1 MVDQMSSAESG
12 AVKEYHG
19 LAISSDE
26 LRSKLSSRDEPIMVF
41 DIGSSESRYK
51 REHIPGSRFMVC
63 DDETIST
70 MLPKMPKE
78 IDIVLVGEDENYT
91 NEMARMARDKAGL
104 QTRYL
109 QGGLAAWKWE
119 KTAGLDPRITANDL
133 KHALDQGKLNREIF
147 LLDVR
152 EPAEFENWNI
162 DNSENIPLRQIP
174 KSIERIP
181 KDKEIVTICPAGN
194 RSGMVTLMLHRLGY
208 NVKTLEDGLTSW
220 SSAYERVTRIFAV
233 RDSKRV
239 QIVQL
244 RRIGKGCLSYI
255 VESDYEAVVI
265 DPPLPIEDYLG
276 IAEGEMN
283 AKITKVIDTHMH
295 ADHVSGAKELAEKT
309 KAELYLSPYEN
320 YKEIG
325 SFSRLNDGDV
335 IRIGSV
341 PLQVIY
347 TPGHTQGSVSLWL
360 GSKLLFTG
368 DTLFV
373 NNIGRPDLKEQ
384 TEKLAAKLHA
394 SIKGRIFRL
403 PDETVILPAH
413 HDRPVEADTF
423 IEAQLEDIKSQQN
436 LQQIFGLQKEPF
448 VQRMKS
454 ITMPT
459 PPSYKEIILM
469 NEGEKEKP
477 SLKEIHQLEMG
488 PNRCSA

>member
-162 DNSENIPLRQIP
+162 DNSENIPLRQ
-174 KSIERIP
+174 
-181 KDKEIVTICPAGN
+181 
-194 RSGMVTLMLHRLGY
+194 
-208 NVKTLEDGLTSW
+208 
-220 SSAYERVTRIFAV
+220 
-233 RDSKRV
+233 
-239 QIVQL
+239 
-244 RRIGKGCLSYI
+244 
-255 VESDYEAVVI
+255 
-265 DPPLPIEDYLG
+265 
-276 IAEGEMN
+276 
-283 AKITKVIDTHMH
+283 
-295 ADHVSGAKELAEKT
+295 
-309 KAELYLSPYEN
+309 
-320 YKEIG
+320 
-325 SFSRLNDGDV
+325 
-335 IRIGSV
+335 
-341 PLQVIY
+341 
-347 TPGHTQGSVSLWL
+347 
-360 GSKLLFTG
+360 
-368 DTLFV
+368 
-373 NNIGRPDLKEQ
+373 
-384 TEKLAAKLHA
+384 
-394 SIKGRIFRL
+394 
-403 PDETVILPAH
+403 
-413 HDRPVEADTF
+413 
-423 IEAQLEDIKSQQN
+423 
-436 LQQIFGLQKEPF
+436 
-448 VQRMKS
+448 
-454 ITMPT
+454 
-459 PPSYKEIILM
+459 
-469 NEGEKEKP
+469 
-477 SLKEIHQLEMG
+477 
-488 PNRCSA
+488 